1 MTVRFCGPTLKELQR
16 TWQQAVRQGHRRL
29 ILHIT
34 ALLQVSEGVPPEE
47 VAERVGVSEGTI
59 YRWRHDFLL
68 RRWDSLRYG
77 TSTGRPSTLT
87 PRQKARL
94 KDLLAA
100 GPLAAGHPTACSS
113 VLVLQDSM

>member
-1 MTVRFCGPTLKELQR
+1 MRLDVTKGAGYPILTARRISRTVRGYPVDMTVRFCGPTLKELQR

-59 YRWRHDFLL
+59 YRWRHDVLR
-68 RRWDSLRYG
+68 RRWDSLR
-77 TSTGRPSTLT
+77 
-87 PRQKARL
+87 
-94 KDLLAA
+94 
-100 GPLAAGHPTACSS
+100 
-113 VLVLQDSM
+113 